1 MRLFV
6 IIALAIFWIV
16 LAAYEFKNGNAM
28 LGGVFI
34 LVGIALTSYR
44 LMRLRG

>member
-6 IIALAIFWIV
+6 IIALAIFWIAMATV
-16 LAAYEFKNGNAM
+16 EFKHGDAM

-44 LMRLRG
+44 LMRWRG